1 MSGTVWSV
9 VGLCCVRYGV
19 VSGGTDTVSGT
30 VWSVV
35 GLCCVRYGVVSGG
48 TVLCQVRCGQWWD

>member
-1 MSGTVWSV
+1 MVSDGTDTVSGTVWSV

-35 GLCCVRYGVVSGG
+35 GLI
-48 TVLCQVRCGQWWD
+48 LCQVRCGQWWD

>member
-1 MSGTVWSV
+1 M
-9 VGLCCVRYGV
+9 

-35 GLCCVRYGVVSGG
+35 GLILVSSGTDIVSG
-48 TVLCQVRCGQWWD
+48 TVWSVVGLILCQVRCGQ